1 TAKKAITQEDTC
13 YLVEGYT
20 DVISL
25 YQAGVENVVASSGTS
40 LTEGQIRLIKRF
52 TENVTILYDGDAAG
66 LKASFRGIDMI
77 LKEGMNVRVVL
88 FPQGED
94 PDSYAKN
101 HTSEELK
108 TYITT
113 NAQDFIRF
121 KTSVLIKEVGDDP
134 IKKAELIK
142 DIVNSISNIP
152 DQIKRSV
159 YTKECSSLLE
169 ISEQALINET
179 NKILRKNFSN
189 HTNQPISEIEI
200 DYEVENQEKKENVV
214 DELMHWERETIRLL
228 ITFGEEM
235 IKVDAIDE
243 NEETVSKEISVA
255 FYMISSINSDNIKFE
270 NATYQKI
277 ADFYTEKINNEEMPT
292 HQHFI
297 NHSDSDISQ
306 LAINIFTN
314 QYELSPNWEKHKIY
328 PITEDKQLK
337 KAIFNTLFAFKKSKL
352 RRLIIE
358 NQEKIKNESSQEI
371 LNQLIQEQINLKKI
385 DQQLATKLGRVV

>member
-1 TAKKAITQEDTC
+1 
-13 YLVEGYT
+13 
-20 DVISL
+20 
-25 YQAGVENVVASSGTS
+25 
-40 LTEGQIRLIKRF
+40 
-52 TENVTILYDGDAAG
+52 
-66 LKASFRGIDMI
+66 
-77 LKEGMNVRVVL
+77 
-88 FPQGED
+88 
-94 PDSYAKN
+94 
-101 HTSEELK
+101 
-108 TYITT
+108 
-113 NAQDFIRF
+113 
-121 KTSVLIKEVGDDP
+121 
-134 IKKAELIK
+134 
-142 DIVNSISNIP
+142 
-152 DQIKRSV
+152 
-159 YTKECSSLLE
+159 
-169 ISEQALINET
+169 
-179 NKILRKNFSN
+179 
-189 HTNQPISEIEI
+189 
-200 DYEVENQEKKENVV
+200 
-214 DELMHWERETIRLL
+214 MHWERETIRLL